1 MYAIIGCDRFGI
13 SIAKTLY
20 ELGNE
25 VLAVDINPDR
35 IKEISSSVTYAVEG
49 DAMDETMLKELELG
63 NFDVV
68 VISIGSNLEAS
79 IMATL
84 VAKELGV
91 KEVVAKAESQLQGRL
106 LEKIGADK
114 IVYPE
119 RDMGVR
125 LAHNLASTKIFDYIQ
140 LLPDL
145 SILEVSALESWLDK
159 SLSELNLIE
168 KHEISLIAIRRGEQ
182 VELPPKLDHIV
193 KKEDVLIIA
202 GKESAVKKIADKSLD

>member
-145 SILEVSALESWLDK
+145 SILEVRALESWLDK